1 MLSMEEIGNEQ
12 PPGPTLTLPGGA
24 LPGGCVGGAEA
35 DQVGAAGRA
44 TAPNNKANLQVSS
57 KA

>member
-12 PPGPTLTLPGGA
+12 PPGPTLTLSGGA

-44 TAPNNKANLQVSS
+44 TAPNN
-57 KA
+57 